1 MLLFWDACTA
11 HTYTHFYLVLA
22 FIAKLC
28 QIAQKV
34 SEMATLPAAII
45 FRSAKFA
52 KIQVCKKYPIIFN
65 LLFAVTLLC

>member
-1 MLLFWDACTA
+1 MRAL

-34 SEMATLPAAII
+34 SEMATLPAAAII

-65 LLFAVTLLC
+65 LLFVVTLLC